1 MARTPLHAR
10 PKPVII
16 IAVVLLILWIFGAG
30 LAGLIIGMLLFV
42 KNPHTVAIFV
52 WLGAAFGL
60 YGFFVH
66 FLIIVSN
73 RLKPPSNSTPHVDAR
88 DVPLST
94 NNDSA
99 FVSEREE
106 H

>member
-1 MARTPLHAR
+1 MTHTPLHAR
-10 PKPVII
+10 PEPVFI
-16 IAVVLLILWIFGAG
+16 IAVVLLTLWIFGAG
-30 LAGLIIGMLLFV
+30 LAGLIIGMLLFW
-42 KNPHTVAIFV
+42 KNPHTVAAIV

-60 YGFFVH
+60 FGFFVH
-66 FLIIVSN
+66 FLTIVSN
-73 RLKPPSNSTPHVDAR
+73 RLKPPSNPTPHVDAR